1 MNAITFNFVNNN
13 CLFYLNK
20 IFEFALHCSTATT
33 NSFPMLK
40 YPLRKTNTGQK
51 TLSCLSSSLLS
62 NLPEPIKKTNNLDTF
77 KHYVKKL
84 YLNQSTYIIVFIVI
98 KGLCYIII
106 IIIITAILVIVIY
119 DYYYLCILIFLL
131 NLDPSAFLN

>member
-84 YLNQSTYIIVFIVI
+84 YLNQSTFIIVFIVI
-98 KGLCYIII
+98 NGLCYIII
-106 IIIITAILVIVIY
+106 IIIIIIITTVLIIII
-119 DYYYLCILIFLL
+119 YYYCYF
-131 NLDPSAFLN
+131 

>member
-1 MNAITFNFVNNN
+1 MNEITFNFANNN

-20 IFEFALHCSTATT
+20 IFEFALHCSRATT
-33 NSFPMLK
+33 NSFPMFK

-84 YLNQSTYIIVFIVI
+84 YLNQSTYIIVFVVI

-106 IIIITAILVIVIY
+106 IIITTTVLIIII
-119 DYYYLCILIFLL
+119 YYYYCL
-131 NLDPSAFLN
+131 